1 VAGCS
6 YSLLHPVFPGASDRF
21 SLAEI
26 PGVKTFYP
34 ESARE
39 GFINFDA
46 EKSWREKIVVLIILN
61 SIQFEAEKFET
72 RTMPTPNM
80 KGKEIIYWIKVGTDD
95 KRLATDLQR
104 FLEGAPKFIEL
115 KVPSAFIAVKT
126 ELESYRMFPGKQGDA
141 IPSREESKQRAASKT
156 TKLERETLS
165 ETVKADEAEV
175 PASGP
180 EEIRMEILLR
190 RTLPAVPEKQ
200 TQSPYG

>member
-1 VAGCS
+1 M
-6 YSLLHPVFPGASDRF
+6 
-21 SLAEI
+21 
-26 PGVKTFYP
+26 
-34 ESARE
+34 
-39 GFINFDA
+39 
-46 EKSWREKIVVLIILN
+46 VLIFLN

-115 KVPSAFIAVKT
+115 KVPSAFVAVKT
-126 ELESYRMFPGKQGDA
+126 ELESYRVFPAKQSDA
-141 IPSREESKQRAASKT
+141 IPSREESKQRAGKADKSD
-156 TKLERETLS
+156 RETVS
-165 ETVKADEAEV
+165 ETVKAGDSE
-175 PASGP
+175 GP
-180 EEIRMEILLR
+180 LESPEQTKMEILLR